1 MGATEALLCSS
12 TLLMGGALEGQCG
25 AGADEDGQ
33 LVDAL
38 EGDAVEVEDILA
50 AVEVG
55 GRKAELQD

>member
-1 MGATEALLCSS
+1 
-12 TLLMGGALEGQCG
+12 MGGALEGQCG

-55 GRKAELQD
+55 GREVELQDGPCSQ

>member
-1 MGATEALLCSS
+1 M
-12 TLLMGGALEGQCG
+12 LERHRG
-25 AGADEDGQ
+25 AGANQYRQ

-55 GRKAELQD
+55 GREVELQDGPCSQ